1 MILLVHEQSSTAME
15 LHIKSYMAVCKS
27 QQTEAEFCVFIRLW
41 YLDKFRTPKSCRWG
55 PQPWKS
61 MTNLDSRWKTRAIT
75 QPSKVRLI
83 KATVI
88 PVVMYGCESWT
99 ITKVPKNWR
108 SQIVVLEKTLESLRV
123 LWTARRSN
131 QSILKGISPEYSL
144 EGLMLMVKLQ
154 YFGHLIWRTNSLEKT
169 LMLGEI
175 EGNKRRGR
183 QRMRCLDCITNSKH
197 MSSSKLWEIVKD
209 REAWCAAVHGVTEL
223 DMTKQL
229 KNKKIRCNSI
239 LNEIKE
245 SILYYPSLFFYN
257 IYPPIY

>member
-1 MILLVHEQSSTAME
+1 MILLVHEQSSMSME

-27 QQTEAEFCVFIRLW
+27 QQTEAKFCVFIRLW
-41 YLDKFRTPKSCRWG
+41 YLDKFRTPKSCGWG

-61 MTNLDSRWKTRAIT
+61 ITNLDSGLKNRAIT
-75 QPSKVRLI
+75 QPTKVRLI

-88 PVVMYGCESWT
+88 PVVIYGCELDHKEGW
-99 ITKVPKNWR
+99 VPKNWC

-154 YFGHLIWRTNSLEKT
+154 YFGHLMWRTHSLEKT
-169 LMLGEI
+169 LMLGKI
-175 EGNKRRGR
+175 EGNRRRWR
-183 QRMRCLDCITNSKH
+183 QRMRCLDGITNSKD

-209 REAWCAAVHGVTEL
+209 REAWCAAVHGVTKSWTWL
-223 DMTKQL
+223 SKWKTK
-229 KNKKIRCNSI
+229 
-239 LNEIKE
+239 
-245 SILYYPSLFFYN
+245 
-257 IYPPIY
+257 